1 MVEVKNALGPR
12 VEQRSYLP
20 RQPEAGKN
28 VLISFARAGREI
40 SLGDEHRHVGGY
52 AIFMP
57 HLNDVAHEV
66 GLVIKNAPRRFSGIV
81 RIVLERK
88 EGEVFHAVLPPKIS
102 EKARRAGGAA
112 A

>member
-57 HLNDVAHEV
+57 HLNDVAHEF
-66 GLVIKNAPRRFSGIV
+66 GLVIKNAPRRLARIV
-81 RIVLERK
+81 GIVLERK
-88 EGEVFHAVLPPKIS
+88 ERKILHASLLLHIL
-102 EKARRAGGAA
+102 EEERR
-112 A
+112 